1 MNNDLPSSESLF
13 KDKNNQRNLE
23 QARDLRIMFEY
34 EKLADCTPQ
43 GMFIIPNIKTIH
55 IWHGIIFIRSG
66 VYQGAVFRFVIDIP
80 FNYPLVSPTVHFV
93 SSVFHPLIDFET
105 GELNLQPKFPS

>member
-43 GMFIIPNIKTIH
+43 GMFIIPNIKK
-55 IWHGIIFIRSG
+55 
-66 VYQGAVFRFVIDIP
+66 
-80 FNYPLVSPTVHFV
+80 LK
-93 SSVFHPLIDFET
+93 LI
-105 GELNLQPKFPS
+105 